1 MKAINILGISGQER
15 DAAAALV
22 TNGSLV
28 AAIEEEKVARIKHVG
43 MNYAGGLPTRAI
55 QFCLDRGGVTLSDID
70 FVAYYIE
77 PYKLFRRSVAFRAGR
92 VLRRPGLSSL
102 QAFSDHFANNLD
114 KLMLRLRTR
123 RLIAGK
129 LAPSARFVAV
139 NHQFAHAASAF
150 YVSGFDRAAVVV
162 AGNRGD
168 LTTVSL
174 MTASQDGLRALG
186 EARFPNSLGL
196 VYGAVT
202 EALGF
207 GSNGDEHK
215 TMWLAPTGV
224 PRFKEIFEDLLRVSD
239 EGLPVVNMDYFDG
252 SSLALSS
259 RLFEQIGTAPRGP
272 DSPLTGTHRD
282 VAASL
287 QARLEDV
294 LCEVVA
300 RHRERTAEENLCMA
314 GGVALNSM
322 AVSAIERRTGIK
334 RIFVQP
340 AAGNS
345 GCSVGAAL
353 YVWHDLLGNRD
364 RAYEMKHVFLGP
376 AFDQEAIKEV
386 LDNCKLAYHYFL
398 TEEKLVAEVAQLLER
413 GKIVAWFRGP
423 MEFGPRTLGA
433 RCILASPTAE
443 WMRDNLN
450 AYVKHREDFRPFSAA
465 VPEDRLSEFF
475 EPSDLARFLQSVS
488 RVKGDA
494 AARLPAAIFGDGLV
508 RVQAVSRDSNA
519 TFWKLL
525 VRFGELTG
533 VPVLL
538 NTSFN
543 LFGEPVVSTPREA
556 VRGFYCSG
564 LDCLAIGDFLIEK

>member
-22 TNGSLV
+22 SDGALV
-28 AAIEEEKVARIKHVG
+28 AAIEEEKLARIKHIG
-43 MNYAGGLPTRAI
+43 MNYAGGLPSRAI
-55 QFCLDRGGVTLSDID
+55 QYCLERGGISYRDVD

-77 PYKLFRRSVAFRAGR
+77 PHKLFWRSLAFRAGR
-92 VLRRPGLSSL
+92 VLRKPGISSL
-102 QAFSDHFANNLD
+102 QAFSDHFANSLD

-123 RLIAGK
+123 RLILGK
-129 LAPSARFVAV
+129 LVPTARFVAV
-139 NHQFAHAASAF
+139 DHQFAHAASAF
-150 YVSGFDRAAVVV
+150 YVSGFDRAAAIV

-174 MTASQDGLRALG
+174 MTASRDGLRVRG

-224 PRFKEIFEDLLRVSD
+224 PRFKETFEDLLRMGD
-239 EGLPVVNMDYFDG
+239 DGLPVVNLDYFDP
-252 SSLALSS
+252 SSLALSN
-259 RLFEQIGTAPRGP
+259 RMFDQIGIGPRAP
-272 DSPLTGTHRD
+272 DDPLTVTHRD

-287 QARLEDV
+287 QARLEEV
-294 LCEVVA
+294 LCRVVSL
-300 RHRERTAEENLCMA
+300 HGERTGEENLCMA

-322 AVSAIERRTGIK
+322 AVSAVERRAGVK

-340 AAGNS
+340 AAGNA

-353 YVWHDLLGNRD
+353 YVWHELLGNRE

-376 AFDQEAIKEV
+376 QFDQEAVKAV
-386 LDNCKLAYHYFL
+386 LDNCKLAYQYIP
-398 TEEKLVAEVAQLLER
+398 TEEKLVGEVAGRLR
-413 GKIVAWFRGP
+413 DGRIVGWFRGP
-423 MEFGPRTLGA
+423 MEFGPRALGA
-433 RCILASPTAE
+433 RSILASPE
-443 WMRDNLN
+443 SEMMRDNLN

-465 VPEDRLSEFF
+465 VPEERLSDFF
-475 EPSDLARFLQSVS
+475 EPSGLARFLQSVS
-488 RVKGDA
+488 QVKSTA
-494 AARLPAAIFGDGLV
+494 ADRIPAATFGDRLV

-564 LDCLAIGDFLIEK
+564 LDCLVIGDFLIEK